1 MDLEWFEISNGIM
14 QATTNLLERRNESLL
29 SPQGQISQ
37 NLDTIFSK
45 ITPSEDDEY
54 RLSDLLMIMG
64 VGSKMGIDPHTHQRI
79 KRQVNF
85 INYTFLVARMIQ
97 DTPVPEITQQ
107 ILDHLEDTRER
118 LEVAWGKMEYDRFR
132 LAGVPLM
139 QLDSKIKDSLIE
151 ELNSDYYYF
160 IEPKLPDELNDEDR
174 ETLTVILG
182 KRIQNDI
189 YRHILVSVISEL
201 WVEYLTRVD
210 ALRVSIGLEAFA
222 QRDPLVQYK
231 SQAAEMFK
239 NLLSDIRAGV
249 ISRMFRFQPKRASTT
264 IDKSASQTA
273 NKNAAVIDV
282 QASESKKKRK
292 RH

>member
-14 QATTNLLERRNESLL
+14 QAVSSLLERRNENLL
-29 SPQGQISQ
+29 APSGQISQ
-37 NLDTIFSK
+37 NLDSAFTKMIPN
-45 ITPSEDDEY
+45 IDEEY
-54 RLSDLLMIMG
+54 RLSDFLMWMG
-64 VGSKMGIDPHTHQRI
+64 TGNKMGIDPRTHQRVMR
-79 KRQVNF
+79 KVNL
-85 INYTFLVARMIQ
+85 INYTFLVARMVQ
-97 DTPVPEITQQ
+97 DTPVPEITNQ
-107 ILDHLEDTRER
+107 ILDHLEQTRER

-139 QLDSKIKDSLIE
+139 QLDGKIKASLTE
-151 ELNSDYYYF
+151 ELGEEKF
-160 IEPKLPDELNDEDR
+160 AEIEPKQPDELDDETR
-174 ETLTVILG
+174 ELLTVTLG

-210 ALRVSIGLEAFA
+210 ALRVSIGLEAYA

-264 IDKSASQTA
+264 IDKSAPQSSG
-273 NKNAAVIDV
+273 KNAPVIDV
-282 QASESKKKRK
+282 QPSESKKKRK